1 MYMSELSKEYEELE
15 VWMRQHDYVGVKIAT
30 GRATIEEYADVIA
43 EMKEKANRINEIR
56 KEMQMQELQVSA
68 FLELLFQEFCYS
80 EILSV

>member
-43 EMKEKANRINEIR
+43 EMGEKANRINEIR
-56 KEMQMQELQVSA
+56 KELKMQEL
-68 FLELLFQEFCYS
+68 
-80 EILSV
+80 

>member
-43 EMKEKANRINEIR
+43 EMGEKANRINEIR
-56 KEMQMQELQVSA
+56 KELGIQEL
-68 FLELLFQEFCYS
+68 
-80 EILSV
+80 

>member
-1 MYMSELSKEYEELE
+1 MYMSELSNEYEELE

-56 KEMQMQELQVSA
+56 KEMQMQEL
-68 FLELLFQEFCYS
+68 
-80 EILSV
+80 

>member
-56 KEMQMQELQVSA
+56 KELNIQEL
-68 FLELLFQEFCYS
+68 
-80 EILSV
+80 

>member
-56 KEMQMQELQVSA
+56 KELGIQEL
-68 FLELLFQEFCYS
+68 
-80 EILSV
+80 

>member
-56 KEMQMQELQVSA
+56 KELKMQEL
-68 FLELLFQEFCYS
+68 
-80 EILSV
+80 

>member
-43 EMKEKANRINEIR
+43 EMGENANRINEIR
-56 KEMQMQELQVSA
+56 KELGIQEL
-68 FLELLFQEFCYS
+68 
-80 EILSV
+80 